1 MRPRQGEWG
10 VVLIVAALLAAAP
23 ASATSWI
30 VPDQDDM
37 VESADA
43 VVLATVERIRS
54 VAETDRSQITTEVTL
69 HVQEG
74 YKGAVAGERIVLH
87 EVGGRVGLDTQWAFG
102 SPEYRVGE
110 TVVAYVERAGRGR
123 LRTQH
128 MAIGKLDTEILDDG
142 RVVLS
147 RIRKG
152 GGKSRQTLS
161 SFKSTLAKRG
171 RTRGVARLAGRL
183 QPNAPRLEGIAQANA
198 NFRLMEPGSRWFDMP
213 VSIWGDLAGDK
224 ALGRAASDRIVKEG
238 AEAWNGHAGSEFE
251 VNYRGNKKGPG
262 FVCNP
267 GHITVSFD
275 DPKEQVGD
283 PTGCTGGA
291 LAVGGFCATASP
303 RSGSPY
309 REITG
314 GAVVFNDGWDGCW
327 FWNERNLKEIVTHEV
342 GHAIGFAHSWDGH
355 LGTTN
360 DPFITDATMFWMAHF
375 DGRGGSLRDYD
386 KGAVAYLYDDGGLA
400 NPPAPT
406 PTPAPPPVSTPTP
419 TPDPTPAPATP
430 TPNLD
435 DRDGD
440 GVGNAQD
447 NCPSLANSLQEDRDG
462 DGVGDRCDTCD
473 DSDDP
478 DAVCFDLDGSARIVT
493 KNNGKKVNAVVR
505 VQFPPWVVDL
515 KQDVDIE
522 LVSERGSYR
531 VALDGSRVRTNGSGT
546 NARYSKDKVNVTMR
560 KYGKNETRVTLR
572 VKDRAL
578 GYVVGDELFVRVSFP
593 GQSASGEMSCIT
605 TYPDKREVTRCK
617 AG

>member
-10 VVLIVAALLAAAP
+10 LALVVAFTLAATQ
-23 ASATSWI
+23 ASATTWI
-30 VPDQDDM
+30 VPDPEDM
-37 VESADA
+37 VQSADA

-54 VAETDRSQITTEVTL
+54 VAELDRSQITTEVTL

-74 YKGAVAGERIVLH
+74 YKGAVAGERLVLH

-152 GGKSRQTLS
+152 GGKSRQMLS
-161 SFKSTLAKRG
+161 SFKSTLATRRG
-171 RTRGVARLAGRL
+171 RTRGAVRLAGRL
-183 QPNAPRLEGIAQANA
+183 QPNAPELAGIAQANA
-198 NFRLMEPGSRWFDMP
+198 NFRLMEPGSRWFDLP

-224 ALGRAASDRIVKEG
+224 ALGKQAGNRIVQEG
-238 AEAWNGHAGSEFE
+238 AEAWNGHPGSEFDIQ
-251 VNYRGNKKGPG
+251 YAGNKKGPG

-267 GHITVSFD
+267 GYITVSFD

-291 LAVGGFCATASP
+291 LAVGGFCATATP

-314 GAVVFNDGWDGCW
+314 GAVVFNDGWNGCW
-327 FWNERNLKEIVTHEV
+327 FWNEQNLKEVVTHEV

-360 DPFITDATMFWMAHF
+360 DPFIIDATMYWMAHF

-386 KGAVAYLYDDGGLA
+386 RGAVAYLYDDGGQPA
-400 NPPAPT
+400 PPAPT
-406 PTPAPPPVSTPTP
+406 PTPTPA
-419 TPDPTPAPATP
+419 PTPAPATP
-430 TPNLD
+430 TPNQND
-435 DRDGD
+435 TDGD
-440 GVGNAQD
+440 GVNNAQD
-447 NCPSLANSLQEDRDG
+447 NCPLQANSLQEDRDADGIG
-462 DGVGDRCDTCD
+462 DMCDSCD
-473 DSDDP
+473 QSADP
-478 DAVCFDLDGSARIVT
+478 NAVCVDLEGSARIVV
-493 KNNGKKVNAVVR
+493 KNNGKKANAIVR
-505 VQFPPWVVDL
+505 VQFPPWMVNL
-515 KQDVDIE
+515 KQDVQVE
-522 LVSERGSYR
+522 LISENGSHTVSI
-531 VALDGSRVRTNGSGT
+531 DGSRVKTNGSGT
-546 NARYSKDKVNVTMR
+546 TARYSKNGVNATMR
-560 KYGKNETRVTLR
+560 KYGKGETRITVRL
-572 VKDRAL
+572 KGKELANI
-578 GYVVGDELFVRVSFP
+578 VGEQLFVRVTYPS
-593 GQSASGEMSCIT
+593 QSASGQMSCIT
-605 TYPDKREVTRCK
+605 TSPEKRQVTKCK
-617 AG
+617 VE

>member
-1 MRPRQGEWG
+1 MRSRQGEWG
-10 VVLIVAALLAAAP
+10 LALVVVITLAAAP
-23 ASATSWI
+23 AAATTWI
-30 VPDQDDM
+30 VPDPDKMAD
-37 VESADA
+37 SADA

-54 VAETDRSQITTEVTL
+54 VAEFDRSQITTEVTL

-110 TVVAYVERAGRGR
+110 TVVAYVERAARGR

-152 GGKSRQTLS
+152 GGKSRQMLS
-161 SFKSTLAKRG
+161 SFKSTLATRRAGSRG
-171 RTRGVARLAGRL
+171 AVRLAGRMRA
-183 QPNAPRLEGIAQANA
+183 NAAASLEGISQANA
-198 NFRLMEPGSRWFDMP
+198 NFRLMEPGSRWFNLP

-224 ALGRAASDRIVKEG
+224 SLGKQAGDRIVQEG

-251 VNYRGNKKGPG
+251 IQYKGNKKGPG

-267 GHITVSFD
+267 GYITVSFD

-314 GAVVFNDGWDGCW
+314 AAVVFNDGWNGCW
-327 FWNERNLKEIVTHEV
+327 FWNETNLKEIVTHEV

-355 LGTTN
+355 LGNTN

-375 DGRGGSLRDYD
+375 DGRGGGLKNYD
-386 KGAVAYLYDDGGLA
+386 KGALAYLYDNDGQ
-400 NPPAPT
+400 PAPT
-406 PTPAPPPVSTPTP
+406 PTPVPVATPTPAPPTP
-419 TPDPTPAPATP
+419 TPND
-430 TPNLD
+430 N

-440 GVGNAQD
+440 GVDNAQD
-447 NCPSLANSLQEDRDG
+447 NCPSLPNSLQRDADG
-462 DGVGDRCDTCD
+462 DGVGDSCDPCD
-473 DSDDP
+473 QSEDP
-478 DAVCFDLDGSARIVT
+478 NAVCSSLEGNARIVVT
-493 KNNGKKVNAVVR
+493 SRGKANAVVR
-505 VQFPPWVVDL
+505 VHFPPWLGNL
-515 KQDVDIE
+515 KQDVDVDLITE
-522 LVSERGSYR
+522 NGSYSVSLDSNAMR
-531 VALDGSRVRTNGSGT
+531 VNGSGT
-546 NARYSKDKVNVTMR
+546 MARLQQKKLGATLR
-560 KYGKNETRVTLR
+560 RYGKGATRVTIR
-572 VKDRAL
+572 VKDDAL
-578 GYVVGDELFVRVSFP
+578 AALVGEQMHVRVAFP
-593 GQSASGEMSCIT
+593 NHSASGEMSCVT
-605 TYPDKREVTRCK
+605 KRPERRQVTNCRIE
-617 AG
+617 